1 MKRWNGWGDEATT
14 YPLPD
19 SSAQYLAEAVGEG
32 ISVPDASFEHV
43 IASVPD
49 SRLPPHPQILSDPSE
64 RVRHARGQSLPDWIA
79 MRSGR
84 IEAFP
89 DGVAHPADD
98 EEVRA
103 LFDYAR
109 QTGARLIPYGGG
121 TSVLGHINPRPDGTP
136 TLTLAMDRLD
146 HLLELD
152 ETSLLA
158 TFEAGASGPGIEGVL
173 NPRGYTLGHFP
184 QSWELSTLG
193 GWIATR
199 SCGQQSYHYGRIE
212 KLFAGGRVEMPLGQ
226 LDLPVFPASAA
237 GPDLKHLFLGS
248 EGRMGVITRATIRIK
263 RLPEKEAFYAA
274 FFHNWESGVAAV
286 RALTQN
292 DVPVSMLRLSDA
304 QETETTLALAGRERL
319 VAFANRGLRLLRYGP
334 QRCMLIYGLTGD
346 RKTVNLAEH
355 QTASTVRANGG
366 LLVGSTIGKMW
377 RKSRFLTPYL
387 RNTLWERGY
396 ALDTVETAVPWSVVL
411 PTIAAIKAAIQDGLI
426 AMDERVLVFAHLS
439 HVYSDGASVYV
450 TFIFRRSADP
460 QETLHRW
467 QILKAAASQT
477 ILAHGGTISHQ
488 HGVGIDH
495 APYITVE
502 KGEIGLSL
510 LEAARRS
517 LDPEGIFQPGNLLGD
532 T

>member
-1 MKRWNGWGDEATT
+1 
-14 YPLPD
+14 
-19 SSAQYLAEAVGEG
+19 
-32 ISVPDASFEHV
+32 
-43 IASVPD
+43 
-49 SRLPPHPQILSDPSE
+49 
-64 RVRHARGQSLPDWIA
+64 
-79 MRSGR
+79 
-84 IEAFP
+84 
-89 DGVAHPADD
+89 
-98 EEVRA
+98 
-103 LFDYAR
+103 
-109 QTGARLIPYGGG
+109 
-121 TSVLGHINPRPDGTP
+121 
-136 TLTLAMDRLD
+136 
-146 HLLELD
+146 
-152 ETSLLA
+152 
-158 TFEAGASGPGIEGVL
+158 
-173 NPRGYTLGHFP
+173 
-184 QSWELSTLG
+184 
-193 GWIATR
+193 
-199 SCGQQSYHYGRIE
+199 
-212 KLFAGGRVEMPLGQ
+212 
-226 LDLPVFPASAA
+226 
-237 GPDLKHLFLGS
+237 
-248 EGRMGVITRATIRIK
+248 
-263 RLPEKEAFYAA
+263 
-274 FFHNWESGVAAV
+274 
-286 RALTQN
+286 
-292 DVPVSMLRLSDA
+292 MLRLSDA

-319 VAFANRGLRLLRYGP
+319 VAFANRGLHLLRYGP

-346 RKTVNLAEH
+346 RKTVNLAGH

-366 LLVGSTIGKMW
+366 LLVGSMIGKMW

-411 PTIAAIKAAIQDGLI
+411 PTVAAIKTAIQDGLI

>member
-1 MKRWNGWGDEATT
+1 MKRWNGWGNEATT

-19 SSAQYLAEAVGEG
+19 SSAQYLADAVGEG
-32 ISVPDASFEHV
+32 ISVPDASFEQV
-43 IASVPD
+43 IASVPE
-49 SRLPPHPQILSDPSE
+49 SRLPPHPQILTDPSE
-64 RVRHARGQSLPDWIA
+64 RVRHTRGQSLPDWIA

-89 DGVAHPADD
+89 DGVAHPTSD
-98 EEVRA
+98 EEVRD

-109 QTGARLIPYGGG
+109 QTGTRLIPYGGG
-121 TSVLGHINPRPDGTP
+121 TSVLGHINPHPDEAP
-136 TLTLAMDRLD
+136 TLTLAMDRLN
-146 HLLELD
+146 HLLKLD

-158 TFEAGASGPGIEGVL
+158 TFEAGISGPELEGTL

-212 KLFAGGRVEMPLGQ
+212 KLFAGGHIEMPAGQ

-248 EGRMGVITRATIRIK
+248 EGRMGVITRATARIQP
-263 RLPEKEAFYAA
+263 LPEKDAFYAA
-274 FFHNWESGVAAV
+274 FFHTWESGIAAV

-292 DVPVSMLRLSDA
+292 NVQVSMLRLSDA
-304 QETETTLALAGRERL
+304 KETETTLALAGRERL

-334 QRCMLIYGLTGD
+334 QRCLLIYGLTGN
-346 RKTVNLAEH
+346 RKTVDLAGR
-355 QTASTVRANGG
+355 QTASIVRANGG
-366 LLVGSTIGKMW
+366 LLVGNTIGKIW

-396 ALDTVETAVPWSVVL
+396 ALDTVETAVPWSAVL
-411 PTIAAIKAAIQDGLI
+411 PTAADVRAAIQDGL
-426 AMDERVLVFAHLS
+426 ATTDERVLAFAHLS
-439 HVYSDGASVYV
+439 HIYADGASVYV
-450 TFIFRRSADP
+450 TFIFRRAADP
-460 QETLHRW
+460 QETLRRW
-467 QILKAAASQT
+467 QILKAAASQA

-488 HGVGIDH
+488 HGIGIDH
-495 APYITVE
+495 APYIEVE
-502 KGEIGLSL
+502 KGEVGISL
-510 LEAARRS
+510 LESARRT